1 MKKIKLIISFY
12 ITCNLL
18 FIAKIHSQNV
28 NEFTG
33 GFSYSVPL
41 MTVPSPYGPGV
52 SIGAGYGAG
61 IGVNQSASEIG
72 LGWGINLGGVISRNV
87 SGIPDDWNGPYVAD
101 PQNAG
106 IKSQGGVMYFNN
118 HTNRDNMDFYKST
131 YNIDGAVDKPS
142 FYFPDYDNYS
152 VSGPGIGGSLQP
164 HLFDFATT
172 ELNVFTATNLPATQY
187 TMDATYD
194 FNKRMEFNF
203 GGDYAGNFKSRHYP
217 SNPINSGTTLRYPG
231 YNDTVTDT
239 EFTSSTIPYTGIDD
253 VDFNRSTNR
262 LATAKYV
269 EYFTNTEV
277 NTPDSTGF
285 LNIPA
290 SPTRT
295 STDYEMDGIGAF
307 RITDESG
314 FVYYYTQPVYINS
327 ATFGNYPLNND
338 YSPKVYD
345 GEDDTLRI
353 TDISY
358 PGNYFIQDVDL
369 TSKYGSPFMVEWKQN
384 KKYAYNWL
392 LTAVTG
398 PDYVDSDA
406 NGIVNSADKGYW
418 IIYDWQL
425 WTKNFT
431 RRSPEYGFDYS
442 FNADENDNTQD
453 LDIADADKISGKFG
467 TFSKYN
473 QEIYYLN
480 KVQTASHTAVMV
492 RDVRLDGHG
501 SEPYAYDGQNGNSFN
516 ILTEDT
522 ETKTSNYGTLYDDG
536 GASADYGINK
546 NPTITISPAGASS
559 ITIRFNSFVMAED
572 EGDKVIVK
580 DGSGNVLATYTHDYP
595 PALNSNITFNYSTIK
610 INEVTNS
617 TLNAAGFRLGWLAK
631 HPTVIPQLKLSRITL
646 FKNEDFSTLQ
656 ALSYSS
662 PDNYVTTSENSFDI
676 ANVGKDKFYNETWYA
691 VNLSDIE
698 SKSLQTIEFKQD
710 YSLSKKYVNNIKTT
724 VCATDKLS
732 SPSDVVN
739 GITTETADYA
749 SSGKLTLNEILTY
762 NVGHEK
768 TAPSVVFDYHK
779 SSTDDNPDYNP
790 VKIDYSGFY
799 KNDASAQGYSS
810 YTSETSKLYTDAWSL
825 RKIMSPMGGSV
836 EMNYESNEYEKV
848 FDGDGGFR
856 GPSKMYMIKSI
867 ALPSGGSTR
876 YGIDWEYAL
885 EEDVTTPSEFSTL
898 KANPPTGTIKHAFI
912 PFIDPT
918 NSPPTDQKFVNTGTF
933 TFSSSGSELTSFQK
947 LFDASPINSR
957 DYIQDGTDGNIDN
970 SNIFSSNL
978 KYTGNGYI
986 HFDLP
991 VGTVAYG
998 GGIRVRSIITRN
1010 ETTGPTDAYTQEYTY
1025 SGGVSPME
1033 FDRFAE
1039 EKLGNLSYSS
1049 DNVNIK
1055 LRPAAYDHHRMG
1067 PGIGYTSVT
1076 VKNKG
1081 QNDVANGSSTKT
1093 FITSDAGID
1102 NYKTNI
1108 ELRTSGSDDCV
1119 GVGYCPCPEIYID
1132 SAYMI
1137 EVVDKFS
1144 GYWGQVQSM
1153 QTVDINDNI
1162 LSKTVNTYSNLNQG
1176 TVVENYNFL
1185 TKIAHAYGSP
1195 GPGSVCTQHNN
1206 IVCIKRQYPV
1216 ILSKQTVYSQGTSA
1230 ITEYLTFDPITGG
1243 ATEVRSTSPNE
1254 GITINRSGPAFRIS
1268 EYSAMGPKSVTA
1280 SNANILSPTAYSK
1293 TTVDSTLSG
1302 SSDFANY
1309 SVQTFKEDFKI
1320 RKYNSD
1326 TALFINDPQTGLYW
1340 IADRSYNWAGDST
1353 SLDDYGLFKQSQLT
1367 AAPFDYTLASID
1379 NKWRFASENTLLD
1392 NSGHILEVKAFN
1404 NRFSAKK
1411 YGYADKLQIAEASN
1425 VNYASFTYSGFE
1437 STENNPSGYIDGEVK
1452 MNYGTKVS
1460 TVPAHT
1466 GTYELKVPSGA
1477 TIANAH
1483 APVYSAKYYAGDKYR
1498 GLLKER
1504 IYRASVWVHSS
1515 SNNNCKLSVSFAG
1528 GTAISIAKSSA
1539 LNITVGD
1546 WILMNVDI
1554 EVTAA
1559 AVNGNLLK
1567 VYLESPD
1574 GDAYFDDLRL
1584 HPVDAAMSA
1593 TVYDP
1598 VTNRVSAKLDG
1609 NNFATKYIYDAGGR
1623 VLEVWQEIEGM
1634 GLKKMKRYQY
1644 NYARGL

>member
-1 MKKIKLIISFY
+1 MKKFKLIISIY
-12 ITCNLL
+12 ITCNLF
-18 FIAKIHSQNV
+18 FITKINSQNV

-41 MTVPSPYGPGV
+41 LTVPSPYGPGV
-52 SIGAGYGAG
+52 SIGAGYSAG

-72 LGWGINLGGVISRNV
+72 LGWGINLGGVISRSV
-87 SGIPDDWNGPYVAD
+87 SGIPDDWNGAVVAD

-106 IKSQGGVMYFNN
+106 IVAQGGVMYFNN
-118 HTNRDNMDFYKST
+118 GTNRLNMDFYKST
-131 YNIDGAVDKPS
+131 YKGEAPP

-152 VSGPGIGGSLQP
+152 VSGPGIGGSLQA

-172 ELNVFTATNLPATQY
+172 QLSVFRATNLPATQY
-187 TMDATYD
+187 EMDATNG
-194 FNKRMEFNF
+194 FSKKMQFNF
-203 GGDYAGNFKSRHYP
+203 GGDYAGNFKSRHYQ

-239 EFTSSTIPYTGIDD
+239 EFTSNITPYTGISSVGFDQ
-253 VDFNRSTNR
+253 STNR

-269 EYFTNTEV
+269 EYFTNQEINDNV
-277 NTPDSTGF
+277 MANGF
-285 LNIPA
+285 TNIPS
-290 SPTRT
+290 SPART
-295 STDYEMDGIGAF
+295 NTDYELDGIGAF

-345 GEDDTLRI
+345 GESDTLRV
-353 TDISY
+353 TDVNY
-358 PGNYFIQDVDL
+358 PGNYFIKDVDL
-369 TSKYGSPFMVEWKQN
+369 TTKYGSPFMIEWKQN
-384 KKYAYNWL
+384 KRYAYNWL

-398 PDYVDSDA
+398 PDYVDSDV

-418 IIYDWQL
+418 VIYDWQL

-453 LDIADADKISGKFG
+453 LDIANADKISGKFG
-467 TFSKYN
+467 TFSKFN

-501 SEPYAYDGQNGNSFN
+501 SELYAYDGQNGNSFN

-522 ETKTSNYGTLYDDG
+522 NTKTSNYGTLYDDG
-536 GASADYGINK
+536 GASEDYGINK
-546 NPTITISPAGASS
+546 NPTITISPTDAAS
-559 ITIRFNSFVMAED
+559 ITIRFNSFVMADD

-580 DGSGNVLATYTHDYP
+580 DGSGNVLATYTNDYP

-617 TLNAAGFRLGWLAK
+617 TLNGAGFRLGWLAK
-631 HPTVIPQLKLSRITL
+631 HPTVIPQLKLTRLVL
-646 FKNEDFSTLQ
+646 FKNEDFATLNTP
-656 ALSYSS
+656 SS
-662 PDNYVTTSENSFDI
+662 SIYNVSNTVNSFDI
-676 ANVGKDKFYNETWYA
+676 STAGKDKFYNETWYNHA
-691 VNLSDIE
+691 NNKSPIE
-698 SKSLQTIEFKQD
+698 SKSLQTIEFNQD
-710 YSLSKKYVNNIKTT
+710 YSLSKKYVNNIKTI

-732 SPSDVVN
+732 PPSDVVN

-779 SSTDDNPDYNP
+779 SNTDDNPDYNP

-799 KNDASAQGYSS
+799 KSDASAQGFSS
-810 YTSETSKLYTDAWSL
+810 YTSPTSKLYTDAWSL
-825 RKIMSPMGGSV
+825 RQIMSPMGGTV

-848 FDGDGGFR
+848 FDGNGGFR

-867 ALPSGGSTR
+867 ALTGGGVSR
-876 YGIDWEYAL
+876 YGIDWNYTL
-885 EEDVTTPSEFSTL
+885 EEDITIPSEFSTL
-898 KANPPTGTIKHAFI
+898 KANPPSGTVKHIFI
-912 PFIDPT
+912 PFLDAGNPVKYL
-918 NSPPTDQKFVNTGTF
+918 NSGTF
-933 TFSSSGSELTSFQK
+933 TFSGSDITDIQNLYLSDNPGSNYVISSYAEVTPNTPS
-947 LFDASPINSR
+947 D
-957 DYIQDGTDGNIDN
+957 
-970 SNIFSSNL
+970 L

-991 VGTVAYG
+991 IGTIAYG

-1025 SGGVSPME
+1025 SGGVTPME

-1055 LRPAAYDHHRMG
+1055 LRPAAYDYHRMG

-1093 FITSDAGID
+1093 FITSDFGMD
-1102 NYKTNI
+1102 NYKTNV
-1108 ELRTSGSDDCV
+1108 EMRTESTTHCNNNEGCNSGNN
-1119 GVGYCPCPEIYID
+1119 YPTAID
-1132 SAYMI
+1132 TAYVI

-1144 GYWGQVQSM
+1144 GYWGQVKET
-1153 QTVDINDNI
+1153 QTVDVNDNI
-1162 LSKTVNTYSNLNQG
+1162 LSKTKNEYSNLTQG
-1176 TVVENYNFL
+1176 SIVENYDFVSKPSYSYNC
-1185 TKIAHAYGSP
+1185 GGPNP
-1195 GPGSVCTQHNN
+1195 GPGVVGCERHNH
-1206 IVCIKRQYPV
+1206 IVCIKRQFPV
-1216 ILSKQTVYSQGTSA
+1216 ILSKQTVYSQGISA
-1230 ITEYLTFDPITGG
+1230 TTEYLTFDAITGG
-1243 ATEVRSTSPNE
+1243 ATEVRSTSPNK
-1254 GITINRSGPAFRIS
+1254 GITVSRSEAAFRIS
-1268 EYSAMGPKSVTA
+1268 EYSAMGPKSVSA

-1293 TTVDSTLSG
+1293 TTVDSTLSS

-1309 SVQTFKEDFKI
+1309 SVQTFKKDFKI

-1326 TALFINDPQTGLYW
+1326 TALFINDPQTSLYW

-1353 SLDDYGLFKQSQLT
+1353 SLDNYGLFKQSQLT
-1367 AAPFDYTLASID
+1367 AAPFDYSLASIN

-1452 MNYGTKVS
+1452 MNNGTKVS

-1466 GTYELKVPSGA
+1466 GTYVLKIPSN
-1477 TIANAH
+1477 TTLANGNV
-1483 APVYSAKYYAGDKYR
+1483 PVYTAKYYGGDKNR
-1498 GLLKER
+1498 GLLRGR

-1515 SNNNCKLSVSFAG
+1515 SNINCKLSVSFAG
-1528 GTAISIAKSSA
+1528 GTPISVTKTATS
-1539 LNITVGD
+1539 NITVGN

-1554 EVTAA
+1554 EVTATP
-1559 AVNGNLLK
+1559 VNGDLLK

-1593 TVYDP
+1593 TVYEP
-1598 VTNRVSAKLDG
+1598 ITNRVAAKLDG

>member
-1 MKKIKLIISFY
+1 MKKFKLIISIY
-12 ITCNLL
+12 ITCNLF
-18 FIAKIHSQNV
+18 FITKINSQNV

-41 MTVPSPYGPGV
+41 LTVPSPYGPGV
-52 SIGAGYGAG
+52 SIGAGYSAG

-87 SGIPDDWNGPYVAD
+87 SGIPDDWNGAVVAD
-101 PQNAG
+101 PQNIG
-106 IKSQGGVMYFNN
+106 FNTQGGVMYFKNG
-118 HTNRDNMDFYKST
+118 TNRENMDFYKSIYKGET
-131 YNIDGAVDKPS
+131 PA

-152 VSGPGIGGSLQP
+152 VSGPGIGGSLQT

-172 ELNVFTATNLPATQY
+172 QLSVFRATNLPATQY
-187 TMDATYD
+187 EMDATNG
-194 FNKRMEFNF
+194 FSKKMEFNF

-231 YNDTVTDT
+231 YNDTVTDA
-239 EFTSSTIPYTGIDD
+239 EFTSDAKPYTGIGS
-253 VDFNRSTNR
+253 VGFNQSTNR

-269 EYFTNTEV
+269 EYFTNYDIRYNPMAV
-277 NTPDSTGF
+277 GYI
-285 LNIPA
+285 NIPS
-290 SPTRT
+290 SPERT
-295 STDYEMDGIGAF
+295 TTDYEMDGIGAF

-327 ATFGNYPLNND
+327 ATFGNYPLDNN
-338 YSPKVYD
+338 YHPKNYVDADTSRVTD
-345 GEDDTLRI
+345 GN
-353 TDISY
+353 
-358 PGNYFIQDVDL
+358 GNYFIQDDYL
-369 TSKYGSPFMVEWKQN
+369 TYDNLSNPAHNPFMIEWKQN
-384 KKYAYNWL
+384 KRYAYNWL

-398 PDYVDSDA
+398 PDYVDSDV

-418 IIYDWQL
+418 VIYDWQL

-442 FNADENDNTQD
+442 FNAGENDNTQD
-453 LDIADADKISGKFG
+453 LDIANADKISGKFG
-467 TFSKYN
+467 TFSKFN

-522 ETKTSNYGTLYDDG
+522 YTKTSNYGTLYDDG

-546 NPTITISPAGASS
+546 NPTITISPTGAAS
-559 ITIRFNSFVMAED
+559 ITIRFNSFVMADD

-631 HPTVIPQLKLSRITL
+631 HPTVIPQLKLTRLVL
-646 FKNEDFSTLQ
+646 FKNEDFTTLNTP
-656 ALSYSS
+656 SS
-662 PDNYVTTSENSFDI
+662 SIYNVSNTVNSFDI
-676 ANVGKDKFYNETWYA
+676 STAGKDKFYNETWYNHA
-691 VNLSDIE
+691 NNKSPIE
-698 SKSLQTIEFKQD
+698 SKSLQTIEFNQD
-710 YSLSKKYVNNIKTT
+710 YSLSKKYVNNIKTI

-732 SPSDVVN
+732 PPSDVVK
-739 GITTETADYA
+739 GINTESADYA

-779 SSTDDNPDYNP
+779 ANTDDNPDYNP

-799 KNDASAQGYSS
+799 KSDGSAQGYSS
-810 YTSETSKLYTDAWSL
+810 YTSPTSKSFTDAWSL
-825 RKIMSPMGGSV
+825 RQIMSPMGGTV

-848 FDGDGGFR
+848 FDGNGGFR

-867 ALPSGGSTR
+867 ALPSGDDSR
-876 YGIDWEYAL
+876 YGIDWDYTL
-885 EEDVTTPSEFSTL
+885 EEDITTPSDYTAL
-898 KANPPTGTIKHAFI
+898 MTPPTGSVKHAFI
-912 PFIDPT
+912 PFLDVAGLKYI
-918 NSPPTDQKFVNTGTF
+918 NSGTF
-933 TFSSSGSELTSFQK
+933 SFSGSELT
-947 LFDASPINSR
+947 N
-957 DYIQDGTDGNIDN
+957 IQNLYVADNPGNN
-970 SNIFSSNL
+970 YTLGSNADIIKVDPANDL

-991 VGTVAYG
+991 VGTIAYG

-1025 SGGVSPME
+1025 SVGVTPME

-1039 EKLGNLSYSS
+1039 EKIGGASGYPHY
-1049 DNVNIK
+1049 IK

-1067 PGIGYTSVT
+1067 PGIGYTNVT

-1093 FITSDAGID
+1093 FITSDFEID
-1102 NYKTNI
+1102 NYKANV
-1108 ELRTSGSDDCV
+1108 EMRTSGSTHCEF
-1119 GVGYCPCPEIYID
+1119 GTYCPCLETEID

-1144 GYWGQVQSM
+1144 GYWGQVQSS
-1153 QTVDINDNI
+1153 QTSDINENI
-1162 LSKTVNTYSNLNQG
+1162 ISKTVNTYTNLDQG
-1176 TVVENYNFL
+1176 SVVENYDFQ
-1185 TKIAHAYGSP
+1185 TIIEHPFGSP
-1195 GPGSVCTQHNN
+1195 GPGSVCFQHNH

-1216 ILSKQTVYSQGTSA
+1216 ILSKQTVYSQGISA
-1230 ITEYLTFDPITGG
+1230 TTEYLTFDAITGG
-1243 ATEVRSTSPNE
+1243 ATEVRSTSPNK
-1254 GITINRSGPAFRIS
+1254 GITVSRSGAAFRIS
-1268 EYSAMGPKSVTA
+1268 EYSAMGPKSVSA

-1293 TTVDSTLSG
+1293 TTVDSTLSS

-1367 AAPFDYTLASID
+1367 AVPFDYSLASID

-1411 YGYADKLQIAEASN
+1411 YGHADKLQIAEASN

-1437 STENNPSGYIDGEVK
+1437 STENNPSGYIDGEIK
-1452 MNYGTKVS
+1452 MNNGTKVS

-1466 GTYELKVPSGA
+1466 GTYVLKIPYN
-1477 TIANAH
+1477 TTLANANV
-1483 APVYSAKYYAGDKYR
+1483 PLYTAKYYGGDKNR
-1498 GLLKER
+1498 GLLKGR

-1515 SNNNCKLSVSFAG
+1515 SNINCKLSVSFAG
-1528 GTAISIAKSSA
+1528 GTPISVTKTATA
-1539 LNITVGD
+1539 NITVGD

-1554 EVTAA
+1554 EVTATP
-1559 AVNGNLLK
+1559 VNGDLLK

-1584 HPVDAAMSA
+1584 HPVDAAISA
-1593 TVYDP
+1593 TVYEP
-1598 VTNRVSAKLDG
+1598 ITNRVAAKLDG

>member
-1 MKKIKLIISFY
+1 MKKIKLIISIY
-12 ITCNLL
+12 ITCNLF
-18 FIAKIHSQNV
+18 FITKISSQNV

-41 MTVPSPYGPGV
+41 LTVPSPYGPGV
-52 SIGAGYGAG
+52 SIGAGYSAG

-87 SGIPDDWNGPYVAD
+87 SGIPDDWNGAVVAD
-101 PQNAG
+101 PQNVG
-106 IKSQGGVMYFNN
+106 FNTQGGVMYFKNDI
-118 HTNRDNMDFYKST
+118 NRVNMDFYKST
-131 YNIDGAVDKPS
+131 YKGEAPA

-152 VSGPGIGGSLQP
+152 VSGPGIGGSLQA

-172 ELNVFTATNLPATQY
+172 RLSVFRATNLPATKY
-187 TMDATYD
+187 EMDATNG
-194 FNKRMEFNF
+194 FSKKMQFNF

-217 SNPINSGTTLRYPG
+217 TNPINSGTTLRYPG
-231 YNDTVTDT
+231 YNDAVTDA
-239 EFTSSTIPYTGIDD
+239 EFTSDVKPYTGIGS
-253 VDFNRSTNR
+253 VGFNQSTNR

-269 EYFTNTEV
+269 EYFTNQEI
-277 NTPDSTGF
+277 NDNIMANGF
-285 LNIPA
+285 TNIPS
-290 SPTRT
+290 SPART
-295 STDYEMDGIGAF
+295 STDYELDGIGAF

-338 YSPKVYD
+338 YQPKNYIST
-345 GEDDTLRI
+345 DTTRV
-353 TDISY
+353 THVSY
-358 PGNYFIQDVDL
+358 PGNYYVQDNAL
-369 TSKYGSPFMVEWKQN
+369 TTKYSSPFMIEWKQN
-384 KKYAYNWL
+384 KRYAYNWL

-398 PDYVDSDA
+398 PDYVDSDF
-406 NGIVNSADKGYW
+406 NGVVNSADKGYW
-418 IIYDWQL
+418 VIYDWQL

-453 LDIADADKISGKFG
+453 LDIANADKISGKFG
-467 TFSKYN
+467 TFSKFN

-492 RDVRLDGHG
+492 RDVRLDGYG
-501 SEPYAYDGQNGNSFN
+501 SEPYVYDGQSATTFN
-516 ILTEDT
+516 MAAGSGTASA
-522 ETKTSNYGTLYDDG
+522 KTSSYGTIFDDG
-536 GASADYGINK
+536 G
-546 NPTITISPAGASS
+546 PTANCGNNCSYIIPITPTGATN
-559 ITIRFNSFVMAED
+559 ITIRFNSFLMSAGES
-572 EGDKVIVK
+572 VIIK
-580 DGSGNVLATYTHDYP
+580 NGGTTLDTYTSTNLP
-595 PALNSNITFNYSTIK
+595 PDAGKTYNYSSLTIQE
-610 INEVTNS
+610 NTG
-617 TLNAAGFRLGWLAK
+617 TGTHLAGFRMSWSSV
-631 HPTVIPQLKLSRITL
+631 HPTVVPQLKLTRLVL
-646 FKNEDFSTLQ
+646 FKNEDFATLNTP
-656 ALSYSS
+656 SS
-662 PDNYVTTSENSFDI
+662 SIYNVSNTVNSFDI
-676 ANVGKDKFYNETWYA
+676 STAGKDKFYNETWYNHA
-691 VNLSDIE
+691 NNKSSIE
-698 SKSLQTIEFKQD
+698 SKSLQTIEFNQD

-732 SPSDVVN
+732 PPSDIVK
-739 GITTETADYA
+739 GIKTESADYTA
-749 SSGKLTLNEILTY
+749 SGKLTLNEILTY
-762 NVGHEK
+762 NVGHAK
-768 TAPSVVFDYHK
+768 TAPSVIFDYHK
-779 SSTDDNPDYNP
+779 ANTDDNPDYNP

-799 KNDASAQGYSS
+799 KSDASAQGYSS
-810 YTSETSKLYTDAWSL
+810 YTSPTSKLYTDAWSL
-825 RKIMSPMGGSV
+825 RQIMSPMGGTV

-848 FDGDGGFR
+848 FDGNGGFR

-867 ALPSGGSTR
+867 ALTGGGATR
-876 YGIDWEYAL
+876 YGIDWNYTL
-885 EEDVTTPSEFSTL
+885 EEDITIPAEFSTL
-898 KANPPTGTIKHAFI
+898 KASPPTGTVKHIFI
-912 PFIDPT
+912 PFLDSGNPVKYI
-918 NSPPTDQKFVNTGTF
+918 NSGTF
-933 TFSSSGSELTSFQK
+933 TFSG
-947 LFDASPINSR
+947 
-957 DYIQDGTDGNIDN
+957 
-970 SNIFSSNL
+970 SNITDIQNLYLSANPGSNYIISSYTEVTPNTPSDL

-991 VGTVAYG
+991 VGTIAYG

-1039 EKLGNLSYSS
+1039 EKIGGASGYPHY
-1049 DNVNIK
+1049 IK

-1081 QNDVANGSSTKT
+1081 QNDVANGYSTKT
-1093 FITSDAGID
+1093 FITSDFGVD
-1102 NYKTNI
+1102 NYKANVQ
-1108 ELRTSGSDDCV
+1108 LRTSISDECN
-1119 GVGYCPCPEIYID
+1119 GGWCPCPGTDID
-1132 SAYMI
+1132 SAYII

-1144 GYWGQVQSM
+1144 GYWGQVQRM
-1153 QTVDINDNI
+1153 QTLDINDNI
-1162 LSKTVNTYSNLNQG
+1162 LSKTVNTYSNLDQG
-1176 TVVENYNFL
+1176 SIVENYDFQ
-1185 TKIAHAYGSP
+1185 TIIVHPFGSP
-1195 GPGSVCTQHNN
+1195 IPSTCTQYNH
-1206 IVCIKRQYPV
+1206 IICIKRQYPV
-1216 ILSKQTVYSQGTSA
+1216 ILSKQTVYSQGISA
-1230 ITEYLTFDPITGG
+1230 VTEYLRFDAITGG
-1243 ATEVRSTSPNE
+1243 ATEVRSTSPNK
-1254 GITINRSGPAFRIS
+1254 GITVSRSAAAFRIS
-1268 EYSAMGPKSVTA
+1268 AYSAMGPKSVSV

-1309 SVQTFKEDFKI
+1309 SVQTFKKDFRI

-1340 IADRSYNWAGDST
+1340 IADRSYNWAGNST

-1367 AAPFDYTLASID
+1367 AAPFDYSLASID

-1425 VNYASFTYSGFE
+1425 VNYASFMYSGFE
-1437 STENNPSGYIDGEVK
+1437 STENNPSGYIDGEIK
-1452 MNYGTKVS
+1452 MNNGTKVS

-1466 GTYELKVPSGA
+1466 GTYVLKIPFN
-1477 TIANAH
+1477 TTLANANV
-1483 APVYSAKYYAGDKYR
+1483 PLYTAKYYGGDIYK
-1498 GLLKER
+1498 GVLKGR
-1504 IYRASVWVHSS
+1504 TYRASVWVHSS

-1528 GTAISIAKSSA
+1528 GTPISVTKTATS
-1539 LNITVGD
+1539 NITVGN
-1546 WILMNVDI
+1546 WILMNVDVA
-1554 EVTAA
+1554 VTATP
-1559 AVNGNLLK
+1559 VNGDLLK

-1593 TVYDP
+1593 TVYEP
-1598 VTNRVSAKLDG
+1598 ITNRVAAKLDG